1 MLPCPVATDTSCNGT
16 HSASNASVLFWI
28 ELHLLTT
35 ATSLSYATPV
45 DEDLWLRTY
54 LIIWLCIRAEFILL
68 LLLLLSCNNN
78 LRGCD
83 AQHRQLSDD
92 ARMTTATITTVTT
105 TMTITGAAATTT
117 TTIAQYPRGGEAR
130 ASYKYIV
137 ICNSPLNTY
146 ISNRRDG
153 FDCNVVR

>member
-1 MLPCPVATDTSCNGT
+1 
-16 HSASNASVLFWI
+16 
-28 ELHLLTT
+28 
-35 ATSLSYATPV
+35 
-45 DEDLWLRTY
+45 
-54 LIIWLCIRAEFILL
+54 
-68 LLLLLSCNNN
+68 
-78 LRGCD
+78 
-83 AQHRQLSDD
+83 
-92 ARMTTATITTVTT
+92 MTTATITTVTT

-153 FDCNVVR
+153 FDYNVVR

>member
-1 MLPCPVATDTSCNGT
+1 MT
-16 HSASNASVLFWI
+16 
-28 ELHLLTT
+28 
-35 ATSLSYATPV
+35 
-45 DEDLWLRTY
+45 
-54 LIIWLCIRAEFILL
+54 
-68 LLLLLSCNNN
+68 
-78 LRGCD
+78 
-83 AQHRQLSDD
+83 
-92 ARMTTATITTVTT
+92 TTATITTVTT

-153 FDCNVVR
+153 FDYNVVR

>member
-1 MLPCPVATDTSCNGT
+1 
-16 HSASNASVLFWI
+16 
-28 ELHLLTT
+28 
-35 ATSLSYATPV
+35 
-45 DEDLWLRTY
+45 
-54 LIIWLCIRAEFILL
+54 
-68 LLLLLSCNNN
+68 
-78 LRGCD
+78 
-83 AQHRQLSDD
+83 
-92 ARMTTATITTVTT
+92 MTTATITTVTT